1 MSISAAQIPIVSIN
15 QDGKLI
21 DLCILDQRVS
31 RFNFNY
37 IIQILHFSKLNLLK
51 LGIFVNANLDFELI
65 KIRTRMVIQFV
76 SMMMNV
82 SWVHQRATNLQNAG
96 IHLEA
101 TSAIAN
107 TQMKHVAPK
116 VFEV

>member
-1 MSISAAQIPIVSIN
+1 MLIYSGIIVN
-15 QDGKLI
+15 VV
-21 DLCILDQRVS
+21 LD
-31 RFNFNY
+31 
-37 IIQILHFSKLNLLK
+37 I
-51 LGIFVNANLDFELI
+51 ELI
-65 KIRTRMVIQFV
+65 KIQTRMVIQFV

-82 SWVHQRATNLQNAG
+82 SWVHQRATNLRNAG

-107 TQMKHVAPK
+107 TQMKHAAQK

>member
-1 MSISAAQIPIVSIN
+1 MSISAVQIPSVSIN

-21 DLCILDQRVS
+21 DLCILDQRVY
-31 RFNFNY
+31 FNY

-65 KIRTRMVIQFV
+65 KIQTRMVIQFV

-82 SWVHQRATNLQNAG
+82 SWVHQRATNLRNAG

-107 TQMKHVAPK
+107 TQMKHVAQK

>member
-1 MSISAAQIPIVSIN
+1 MYLKLKSISI
-15 QDGKLI
+15 
-21 DLCILDQRVS
+21 
-31 RFNFNY
+31 Y
-37 IIQILHFSKLNLLK
+37 IIATLHLSKYNLLK
-51 LGIFVNANLDFELI
+51 LGIFVNANLGSELI
-65 KIRTRMVIQFV
+65 KIQTRMVIQCV

-82 SWVHQRATNLQNAG
+82 SWVHQPATNLRNAG

-107 TQMKHVAPK
+107 TQMKHVAQK